1 MKSRS
6 PVACLLL
13 CLAWSAAAQTVVPSP
28 DAPSVP
34 SPPGGASDRRTRLL
48 LPDDPA
54 PLLDL
59 TLEETWVRL
68 GPPRSVRAVRGAEP
82 WQDDV
87 ALEYGEGLAVY
98 VYRDRPWQVRLSEG
112 YPGSCFG
119 FFLGDPADKVLS
131 LLGTPDRNEAGIL
144 EWRLPYRGYPAR
156 LRILTRDE
164 RIAEAYV
171 YRSDF

>member
-1 MKSRS
+1 MKTRS
-6 PVACLLL
+6 PAVLLLL
-13 CLAWSAAAQTVVPSP
+13 CLISSAAAQVPAP
-28 DAPSVP
+28 DAPPAPVP
-34 SPPGGASDRRTRLL
+34 SGGETDRQGRLL

-59 TLEETWVRL
+59 SLEEVWARL
-68 GPPRSVRAVRGAEP
+68 GSPRSLRAVRGAEP

-112 YPGSCFG
+112 YKGSCFG
-119 FFLGDPADKVLS
+119 FFLGDPADKALS

-156 LRILTRDE
+156 LRVLTRDE
-164 RIAEAYV
+164 AISEAYV